1 MIISVKDLITNVTED
16 KCSLMFK
23 CSYKAKAMLEK
34 LKRGDYEL
42 TIVKAKKGRSLA
54 QNRLLWELLGQIS
67 VKENGNTADDVN
79 IYCQLIEQSGA
90 KCEYMLVP
98 AADDVLDRLRR
109 VYRAVR
115 VIESRWYK
123 GKPMWMV
130 KCFYGSSKMDT
141 KEMSILIDKTIER
154 AEADG
159 IDADP
164 WRERFDDTGR
174 SNH

>member
-1 MIISVKDLITNVTED
+1 MIISVKDLITYITDD
-16 KCSLMFK
+16 KVSLTFK

-34 LKRGDYEL
+34 LKRGEYEL

-67 VKENGNTADDVN
+67 MKENGNTNEDVN

-98 AADDVLDRLRR
+98 ADEGVLDRLRR
-109 VYRAVR
+109 VYRAVKVLQR
-115 VIESRWYK
+115 RNYN
-123 GKPMWMV
+123 GRDMWMV

-141 KEMSILIDKTIER
+141 KEMGVLIDKTIER
-154 AEADG
+154 AYMAG
-159 IDADP
+159 IDVEP
-164 WRERFDDTGR
+164 WREKF
-174 SNH
+174 NE